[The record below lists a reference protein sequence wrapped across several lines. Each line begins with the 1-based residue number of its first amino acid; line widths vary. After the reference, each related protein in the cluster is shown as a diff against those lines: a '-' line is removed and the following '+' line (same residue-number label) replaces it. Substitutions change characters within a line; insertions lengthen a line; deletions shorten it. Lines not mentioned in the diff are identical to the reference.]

1 MTGYID
7 IFFFVFLQAL
17 EKKRHLLKTVNK
29 CKKAHFECLVRLGL
43 IEVCST
49 RHNVLYY
56 KMYFVEIFQSS
67 TDILNHN
74 CTSFI
79 VLFL

>member
-1 MTGYID
+1 MYI
-7 IFFFVFLQAL
+7 FVFLQAL
-17 EKKRHLLKTVNK
+17 EKKRHLLKPVNK
-29 CKKAHFECLVRLGL
+29 CKKTHFECLVRLGL
-43 IEVCST
+43 IEVCLT
-49 RHNVLYY
+49 GHNVLYY
-56 KMYFVEIFQSS
+56 KMYFVEVLQSS